1 MSPPLHLLARPE
13 PERIPADP
21 AAFLAQLPG
30 PCAFHVPGRDHT
42 RHRVVTTLLHG
53 NEPSGL
59 RAIHAW
65 LRSGARPACDAV
77 LVVANV
83 PAARSAPL
91 FGHRSRPGG
100 RDLNRCFLGPFD
112 DAEGRLARAILERV
126 REAPT
131 EALIDIHNNTGHN
144 PPYGVGVHASP
155 EALQLVALFGERFV
169 LSHLRLGALM
179 EAVPELPSATI
190 EVGRSGDPAADAIAL
205 RGLTHFL
212 ERDPVIEPGK
222 RPEIALLLH
231 PMRVCIRAGVSLA
244 VGDVPQP
251 DAELT
256 IRGDLD
262 RHNFESIA
270 PGTPLGWVRGSQW
283 PLELLDEEAVDRA
296 PLYFELA
303 DGEIRARRAM
313 IPIMIT
319 TSPAIATSD
328 CLFYIV
334 REA

>member
-1 MSPPLHLLARPE
+1 MSQPLHLLARPE

-30 PCAFHVPGRDHT
+30 PCVFHVSGRD
-42 RHRVVTTLLHG
+42 RSRRRVVTTLLHG

-59 RAIHAW
+59 RAVHAW
-65 LRSGARPACDAV
+65 LRSGATPACDAV
-77 LVVANV
+77 LIVANV
-83 PAARSAPL
+83 PAARSRPL
-91 FGHRSRPGG
+91 FRHRSRPGG

-112 DAEGRLARAILERV
+112 DDEGRLACAILERV

-155 EALQLVALFGERFV
+155 EVLQLVALFGERFV

-179 EAVPELPSATI
+179 EAVAELPSATI

-205 RGLTHFL
+205 RGLARFL

-222 RPEIALLLH
+222 RPDVTLLLQ
-231 PMRVCIRAGVSLA
+231 PMRVCIRPGVTLA
-244 VGDVPQP
+244 VSDSPQP
-251 DAELT
+251 GAELT
-256 IRGDLD
+256 IRSDLD

-296 PLYFELA
+296 PCYFALE
-303 DGEIRARRAM
+303 DGEIRTRCAM

-319 TSPAIATSD
+319 TSPVIARSD

-334 REA
+334 RES